1 MSARYRTRG
10 FHALAHDFRI
20 TAESEAIGRY
30 FERMLD
36 GFAECADPTHEY
48 LIRERS
54 NDTDGPTVEI
64 VLVGDDQVVAH
75 NASVGSLA
83 GSFVHELNRKAISA
97 DYGVMCHAGGVE
109 RNGIGVL
116 LPADPES
123 GKTTLTA
130 GLVREGFSYL
140 TDEAVMFD
148 PVSGLIEP
156 YPKPLSVDAGSHHL
170 FPELEPSP
178 APGDDRAPTDQWQ
191 VPPDAI
197 RPGAVGAPCTAHFIV
212 FPKYETGSVTALAP
226 LSRAAGL
233 VELATNTFHFRD
245 HPRRSLGALATIVE
259 RARCFR
265 LTVARLDEACSMV
278 DELVAK
284 ELEVDRA

>member
-1 MSARYRTRG
+1 MSAGYTTRG

-20 TAESEAIGRY
+20 TAETEAIGRY

-36 GFAECADPTHEY
+36 GLPECEDPAHHY
-48 LIRERS
+48 LIRDSSDGTDRRS
-54 NDTDGPTVEI
+54 VEI
-64 VLVGDDQVVAH
+64 VLCDDQVVAQSE
-75 NASVGSLA
+75 SVGSLA
-83 GSFVHELNRKAISA
+83 GSFVHALNREAISA

-109 RNGIGVL
+109 HNGIGVL

-130 GLVREGFSYL
+130 GLVRAGFSYL

-156 YPKPLSVDAGSHHL
+156 YPKPLSVDAGSHPL
-170 FPELEPSP
+170 FPELEPPP
-178 APGDDRAPTDQWQ
+178 APGDEHAPTDQWQ
-191 VPPDAI
+191 VAPDSI
-197 RPGAVGAPCTAHFIV
+197 RAGAVGGPCRANLIV
-212 FPKYETGSVTALAP
+212 FPKYQSDSVTALAP
-226 LSRAAGL
+226 LTRAAGL

-245 HPRRSLGALATIVE
+245 HPRRSLAALATIVE

-284 ELEVDRA
+284 ELDVDRA